1 MYSLKQRILA
11 FIVAAMTA
19 FSLGASV
26 SATNLADIDRKVA
39 AAEAEAAAKD
49 AENTEATETDEAQSS
64 DAAQAD
70 DKTDTGESTDE
81 DDINRVPYFVQPTD
95 YLYRAFNDV
104 MNLYVDRHLYSFTRE
119 ELLEKFAYDLIEK
132 HPEMFETY
140 LNTLLGTMD
149 KYSSLHERS
158 SGFLSVKSPNA
169 GFGII
174 LTSKNGSLMID

>member
-70 DKTDTGESTDE
+70 DKTVFLTLSNPPIIST
-81 DDINRVPYFVQPTD
+81 V
-95 YLYRAFNDV
+95 
-104 MNLYVDRHLYSFTRE
+104 
-119 ELLEKFAYDLIEK
+119 
-132 HPEMFETY
+132 
-140 LNTLLGTMD
+140 
-149 KYSSLHERS
+149 RS
-158 SGFLSVKSPNA
+158 
-169 GFGII
+169 
-174 LTSKNGSLMID
+174 TT